1 MVASLWESPG
11 LRPSGEAPGD
21 GRWAEGDMPREGR
34 LPQGK
39 PTATADMPS
48 DGRLPKGEPEPPAA
62 VGLQP
67 AVVVKSSGIFRGAC
81 SAVPVPVP
89 VPVPVAGC
97 AAAGGRRSLSHAS
110 FGTSSSRHAGQL
122 ALIDLARS
130 VIEA

>member
-34 LPQGK
+34 LP
-39 PTATADMPS
+39 
-48 DGRLPKGEPEPPAA
+48 KGEPEPPVA

-81 SAVPVPVP
+81 SAVPMPVP
-89 VPVPVAGC
+89 VPVTVPVVGC

-110 FGTSSSRHAGQL
+110 FGTRSSRHAGQL

-130 VIEA
+130 VMEA

>member
-1 MVASLWESPG
+1 MASLWESPG

-34 LPQGK
+34 LPRGE

-48 DGRLPKGEPEPPAA
+48 DGRLPKGESEPPAA

-81 SAVPVPVP
+81 SAVL
-89 VPVPVAGC
+89 VPVAGC
-97 AAAGGRRSLSHAS
+97 AAAGWRRSLSHAS
-110 FGTSSSRHAGQL
+110 FGTRSSRHAGQL
-122 ALIDLARS
+122 ALIDLTRS
-130 VIEA
+130 MMEA

>member
-34 LPQGK
+34 LP
-39 PTATADMPS
+39 
-48 DGRLPKGEPEPPAA
+48 KGEPEPPVA
-62 VGLQP
+62 VLQP

-81 SAVPVPVP
+81 TAVPMPVPVP
-89 VPVPVAGC
+89 VTVPVVGC

-110 FGTSSSRHAGQL
+110 FGTRSSRHAGQL

-130 VIEA
+130 VMEA

>member
-34 LPQGK
+34 LP
-39 PTATADMPS
+39 
-48 DGRLPKGEPEPPAA
+48 KGEPEPPVA
-62 VGLQP
+62 VLQP

-81 SAVPVPVP
+81 TAVPMPVPVP
-89 VPVPVAGC
+89 VPMPVVGC
-97 AAAGGRRSLSHAS
+97 AVAGGRRSLSHAS
-110 FGTSSSRHAGQL
+110 FGTRSSRHAGQL

-130 VIEA
+130 VMEA